1 MESMNKKK
9 KIEKPVVKNEYTN
22 ANAEKLAKGIKY
34 GNNEA
39 IAEKLR
45 RAGI

>member
-1 MESMNKKK
+1 MNKKK

-22 ANAEKLAKGIKY
+22 ADKEKLAKGIKQ

-39 IAEKLR
+39 IAERLR

>member
-1 MESMNKKK
+1 MKAKK
-9 KIEKPVVKNEYTN
+9 KIEKPTVKNEYTG
-22 ANAEKLAKGIKY
+22 ASAEKLAKGIKY

>member
-1 MESMNKKK
+1 MNKKKK
-9 KIEKPVVKNEYTN
+9 KIEKPLVKNEYIR
-22 ANAEKLAKGIKY
+22 ASKEKLDKGIAQ
-34 GNNEA
+34 GNNDA